1 MLQGIGGVFPRHIV
15 TIRLGDHIST
25 TRLAAISNQS
35 LINLFHFIIFL
46 GSRQFVGH
54 LLKDSIAFRSLSEG
68 IIIDCLGVE
77 QVVLHFIVTTCGCM
91 VLHGP
96 KMIGSRSATSHFHIH
111 LIALFRHEVVQR
123 SPAHSTLYL
132 GIDGLI
138 DTTQQV
144 EGFVIVIFLIV
155 EHIGLDS
162 ALYTLLHLTFIG
174 IVLES

>member
-1 MLQGIGGVFPRHIV
+1 
-15 TIRLGDHIST
+15 
-25 TRLAAISNQS
+25 
-35 LINLFHFIIFL
+35 
-46 GSRQFVGH
+46 
-54 LLKDSIAFRSLSEG
+54 
-68 IIIDCLGVE
+68 
-77 QVVLHFIVTTCGCM
+77 M

-96 KMIGSRSATSHFHIH
+96 KMIGSRSATPHFHIH
-111 LIALFRHEVVQR
+111 LIALFRYEIVQR

-162 ALYTLLHLTFIG
+162 ALYTLLHLPLIG
-174 IVLES
+174 IVFES